1 MNGPMKYTLVLAFS
15 LMASALFAQK
25 FAYVDTDYI
34 LSHIQE
40 YVDAQTT
47 LNDLSSQW
55 QGEIE
60 AKYASIVRLEQAYQA
75 EKVLLTQEMR
85 SKREEEIATKRG
97 EALEMQKSKFGVGGE
112 LFNKREELIAPI
124 QEQIYTAIQ
133 EVASSR
139 SYMVI
144 FDKSNQSNMLYANP
158 KYDVSDL
165 VLKKMGL
172 TPGEVKENAGGA
184 GGTEAGADS
193 GKSGSG
199 KDKSNSGTKGA
210 NTPRTGAGGRQTTV
224 PSTGGKKN

>member
-1 MNGPMKYTLVLAFS
+1 MKYTLVLALS
-15 LMASALFAQK
+15 LAAAISGQAQK

-34 LSHIQE
+34 LSHVQE
-40 YVDAQTT
+40 YVDAQAT
-47 LNDLSSQW
+47 LNEFSAQW
-55 QGEIE
+55 QSEIE
-60 AKYASIVRLEQAYQA
+60 NKYASIDRLEQAYHA
-75 EKVLLTQEMR
+75 EKVLLTQDMR
-85 SKREEEIATKRG
+85 QKREQEISTKRS

-124 QEQIYTAIQ
+124 QEQIFTAIQ

-172 TPGEVKENAGGA
+172 TPGEVKE
-184 GGTEAGADS
+184 TEAGADGGAGAD
-193 GKSGSG
+193 GKSGDGAKSG
-199 KDKSNSGTKGA
+199 GTDRNDSGTKGA
-210 NTPRTGAGGRQTTV
+210 NDPSGGRQTTV
-224 PSTGGKKN
+224 PSTGKRK

>member
-1 MNGPMKYTLVLAFS
+1 MKYTLVLALS
-15 LMASALFAQK
+15 LMASALSAQK

-40 YVDAQTT
+40 YVDAQAT
-47 LNDLSSQW
+47 LNELSSQW

-60 AKYASIVRLEQAYQA
+60 QKYASITRLEQAYAA
-75 EKVLLTQEMR
+75 EKVLLTQDMR
-85 SKREEEIATKRG
+85 QKREEEIATKRT
-97 EALEMQKSKFGVGGE
+97 EALDLQKAKFGVGGE

-124 QEQIYTAIQ
+124 QELIYEGIQ

-172 TPGEVKENAGGA
+172 TPGEIKESEAGAGGA
-184 GGTEAGADS
+184 DGGGKDGGTTG
-193 GKSGSG
+193 GGS
-199 KDKSNSGTKGA
+199 KTDSGTKSG
-210 NTPRTGAGGRQTTV
+210 NDSRNSGGRQSTV
-224 PSTGGKKN
+224 PTGGKKK